1 MTQPAMKIALS
12 LFLASCLFAAP
23 LALGAGT
30 PVQAA
35 SSQATQ
41 PHAAAASDSSV
52 SDLLARLKATAEKTD
67 SDLQRLKIDKW
78 KADSDSK
85 KQAQAGAE
93 SIHRN
98 LATAVPELM
107 QSLQAAPGSLLANFR
122 LYRDLN
128 AVYETFY
135 GLVESAGAFGPQ
147 ADYQALGADLTQLD
161 HARQQLAQR
170 LDLLAG
176 ANDAELAR
184 LRSRPAAPASASKAP
199 ATSNRIVV
207 DDTQPVKKK
216 RKPAAS
222 QP

>member
-1 MTQPAMKIALS
+1 MKIVLAL
-12 LFLASCLFAAP
+12 LFACLLFTAP
-23 LALGAGT
+23 LAI
-30 PVQAA
+30 AA
-35 SSQATQ
+35 Q
-41 PHAAAASDSSV
+41 PPQGSAAAASDTSLN
-52 SDLLARLKATAEKTD
+52 DLLSRLKATAQKTD
-67 SDLQRLKIDKW
+67 EDVQGLRIDKW

-85 KQAQAGAE
+85 KQSQLGAE

-98 LATAVPELM
+98 LVNAVPDLI
-107 QSLQAAPGSLLANFR
+107 QGVQAAPGSMLANFR
-122 LYRDLN
+122 LYRDVN

-184 LRSRPAAPASASKAP
+184 LRSHPAAAPAKTP
-199 ATSNRIVV
+199 GATSNNKIVV
-207 DDTQPVKKK
+207 DDTQPAKKK
-216 RKPAAS
+216 RKPAPA